1 MACSNA
7 FNRERTRIIV
17 SKFGR
22 VESADT
28 EYIQAIMREC
38 YLRLEPHDVSLVDLY
53 IFEKSSSLD
62 AFIERE
68 SKEVGI
74 ASASFSEQFFAMHA
88 AYRGIPRIILC
99 LERMKNLPELV
110 KEGGIRH
117 EVGHSVLHGSLL
129 YYLLPF
135 PQALSELVT
144 QHKISQQYAFNLLYL
159 TSIAVKDYEVS
170 RLLHNRGF
178 IEDQIVYSKHLLT
191 FTEND
196 RLSWKISRNLPQ
208 AKILYLVSCLKTA
221 ACAIPFLAD
230 EKFGNEI
237 ESQLTKNLS
246 YLPASSYSSLLKIIL
261 EDFPSLGEDT
271 LCNIDKI
278 VLVVLDRIVK
288 PNLSM

>member
-7 FNRERTRIIV
+7 FKRERTRIVV
-17 SKFGR
+17 SRFGT
-22 VESADT
+22 VESARAD
-28 EYIQAIMREC
+28 YIQAVMREC

-53 IFEKSSSLD
+53 IFEKSSSLE

-68 SKEVGI
+68 SKEIGV
-74 ASASFSEQFFAMHA
+74 ASESFSGQFFAMHA
-88 AYRGIPRIILC
+88 AYRGIPRISVC
-99 LERMKNLPELV
+99 LERMKHLPELV
-110 KEGGIRH
+110 QEGGIRH

-135 PQALSELVT
+135 PQALSELVAR
-144 QHKISQQYAFNLLYL
+144 QKISQQYAFNLLYL

-170 RLLHNRGF
+170 RLLRNRGF

-191 FTEND
+191 FTED
-196 RLSWKISRNLPQ
+196 DMLSWEISRNLPQ

-230 EKFGNEI
+230 KEFGNEI
-237 ESQLTKNLS
+237 EREIKENLS
-246 YLPASSYSSLLKIIL
+246 YLPASSCSSLFKIVF

-271 LCNIDKI
+271 LCNIDNI
-278 VLVVLDRIVK
+278 VLIVVDRIVK
-288 PNLSM
+288 PNLGM

>member
-7 FNRERTRIIV
+7 FNRERTRITV
-17 SKFGR
+17 SKFGK
-22 VESADT
+22 VEGTLTD
-28 EYIQAIMREC
+28 YIQATMQEC
-38 YLRLEPHDVSLVDLY
+38 YLRLKPHEVSLVDLY

-74 ASASFSEQFFAMHA
+74 ASASFSEQFFAMHD
-88 AYRGIPRIILC
+88 AYRGISRIIIC
-99 LERMKNLPELV
+99 IERMKNLPELV
-110 KEGGIRH
+110 QEGGIRH

-135 PQALSELVT
+135 PQSLSELVMR
-144 QHKISQQYAFNLLYL
+144 QKISQQYASDLLYL

-170 RLLHNRGF
+170 RLLYDRGF
-178 IEDQIVYSKHLLT
+178 IEDQIAYSKHLVT
-191 FTEND
+191 FTESD
-196 RLSWKISRNLPQ
+196 RLSWEISRNLPQ

-230 EKFGNEI
+230 KTLGNEI
-237 ESQLTKNLS
+237 ERQLIENLS
-246 YLPASSYSSLLKIIL
+246 YLPTSSYSSLFKIIV

-271 LCNIDKI
+271 LCNIGKM
-278 VLVVLDRIVK
+278 VRLVVDRIVK